1 MKKYLLMLFVVVF
14 LVLGFFLAFSWYDKP
29 RRTTQ
34 HFVGNLY
41 HERYEDAALM
51 LHPPST
57 LERGDDGALVI
68 VDKDGRS
75 TSVPGVQL
83 PFMASDANGMTEHDF
98 AVTALGPSTNG
109 ILHHPAVTI
118 YLSLVGNEVAI
129 EMVEQ

>member
-1 MKKYLLMLFVVVF
+1 MKKYMVLLFVAAL

-34 HFVGNLY
+34 RFIGNLY

-57 LERGDDGALVI
+57 LEMHDDALVI
-68 VDKDGRS
+68 LDKDGRS

-118 YLSLVGNEVAI
+118 YLRLVGNEVAI